1 MTKEGKNSCHFPRG
15 LSSVDLG
22 LLNSFL
28 GADRRCTVAISREQ
42 PVGGVEDIESFVSYW
57 VHLNREADGSLII
70 LQRSALAGHDNA
82 SGTPHLSIVL
92 DVNAEISMIHRLS
105 PSPETLYDRS
115 NPESLN
121 LRELEGHVARL
132 NTDLKNCGTRHRM

>member
-1 MTKEGKNSCHFPRG
+1 MTKEGKNSCQFPRG

-42 PVGGVEDIESFVSYW
+42 PVGEVEDIESFVSYW

-70 LQRSALAGHDNA
+70 IQRSDLAGHDSA

-92 DVNAEISMIHRLS
+92 DANAEISKIHRLS
-105 PSPETLYDRS
+105 PTPETLFDRS
-115 NPESLN
+115 APASLS
-121 LRELEGHVARL
+121 LRELEGHVTRL
-132 NTDLKNCGTRHRM
+132 NADLKNRGTRHRM